1 MSKGRRDFGLLA
13 FMLVLFGLLAYGQAV
28 DGNILG
34 TVLDSQ
40 GAAVVGAEV
49 SIINLGTGVAS
60 TTKTNGTGDYR
71 FDHLPVGNYRLTAKM
86 TGFRPISE
94 KVDVVLNKTG
104 TSNLTLTP
112 GAATETV
119 EVSGA
124 PPSIEASA
132 KGLPRRRSP
141 DEEETKRHRW

>member
-1 MSKGRRDFGLLA
+1 MKKGRRDFGLLA
-13 FMLVLFGLLAYGQAV
+13 FMLMLFGLLAYGQAV

-49 SIINLGTGVAS
+49 SIANLGTGVAL

-71 FDHLPVGNYRLTAKM
+71 FDHLPVGTYRLTAKM

-94 KVDVVLNKTG
+94 EVDVVLNKTG

-112 GAATETV
+112 GTATETV

-124 PPSIEASA
+124 APPIDTTSA
-132 KGLPRRRSP
+132 GTSV
-141 DEEETKRHRW
+141 